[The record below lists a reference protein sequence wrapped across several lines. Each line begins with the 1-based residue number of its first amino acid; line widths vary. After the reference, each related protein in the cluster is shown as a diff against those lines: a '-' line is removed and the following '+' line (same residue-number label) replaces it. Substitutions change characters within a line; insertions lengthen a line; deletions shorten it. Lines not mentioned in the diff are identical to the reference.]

1 MSLIVQQVEVVSQL
15 LKSCPIPLYPMVMEL
30 TQVVETLLNY
40 LNIYIDDLAE

>member
-1 MSLIVQQVEVVSQL
+1 MLLIVQQVEVVSQL

-30 TQVVETLLNY
+30 VETLLNY